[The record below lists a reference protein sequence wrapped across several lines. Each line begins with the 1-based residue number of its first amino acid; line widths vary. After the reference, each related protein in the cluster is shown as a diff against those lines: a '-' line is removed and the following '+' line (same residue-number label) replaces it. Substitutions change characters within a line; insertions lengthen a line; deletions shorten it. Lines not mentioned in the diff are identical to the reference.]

1 MSVDS
6 EVPLTSAG
14 VLNSKWKGVAMG
26 ALTILSLVLS
36 VRGLS
41 MDLPGIE
48 PETSTIRAADGATPV
63 MALTAL
69 DANDQTLTLRYK
81 IINRSDRDIWIC
93 EGVGVAGE
101 FGTLYSDVYVDA
113 DGRTL
118 VIARRIEVPM
128 QGEYV
133 RPPDFEGR
141 YVRVRPGQEQIQS
154 LALSVPIKRY
164 GFFTLA
170 GPDIDYATRLLLKIG
185 CFDKDIP
192 TGEDTEHGVV
202 PYRWA
207 APVSGNE
214 RYMEIT
220 VDGVFIKVI
229 SLMPGIQRP
238 AGVTP

>member
-1 MSVDS
+1 MDS
-6 EVPLTSAG
+6 LVS
-14 VLNSKWKGVAMG
+14 
-26 ALTILSLVLS
+26 LSLMLLI
-36 VRGLS
+36 RGLS
-41 MDLPGIE
+41 MELAGSDGPSPTNQVG
-48 PETSTIRAADGATPV
+48 TGATA
-63 MALTAL
+63 MIALTAL
-69 DANDQTLTLRYK
+69 DVNDQTLTLRYK

-101 FGTLYSDVYVDA
+101 PGTLYSDVYVDP

-128 QGEYV
+128 QREYV

-141 YVRVRPGQEQIQS
+141 YVRVRPEQEQIQS

-170 GPDIDYATRLLLKIG
+170 GPDVDYATRLLLKIG

-192 TGEDTEHGVV
+192 TAEDTEHGVV
-202 PYRWA
+202 PYRWTG
-207 APVSGNE
+207 PVSGNE

-220 VDGVFIKVI
+220 VDGVFIKVVP
-229 SLMPGIQRP
+229 LMPGIRP
-238 AGVTP
+238 PTAH